1 MGSRKTPYATTK
13 SRLSSDGR
21 CRTYPSD
28 FNPRNNWS
36 GTKLVSKKMKQIVL
50 AIETTGPYVIDG
62 HRVIEIACLALN
74 VPRRKSSSFHCRLNP
89 ERDVDPGAA
98 EVHGFTFKDLK
109 HEPIFTAIAADF
121 LKFISG
127 AELLIQNAPF
137 HVAFLNAE
145 LLRLGF
151 PRLESICT
159 ITDTYEL
166 AREMYPGEPNS
177 LSFLCRRF
185 GIPELASGS
194 GLVRDVRL
202 LAEVYLAMTGRR
214 RTPSAA

>member
-1 MGSRKTPYATTK
+1 
-13 SRLSSDGR
+13 
-21 CRTYPSD
+21 
-28 FNPRNNWS
+28 
-36 GTKLVSKKMKQIVL
+36 
-50 AIETTGPYVIDG
+50 
-62 HRVIEIACLALN
+62 VIEIACLALN

-185 GIPELASGS
+185 EIPELASGS